1 MPRPTYVTPLD
12 VYRRF
17 DPQVTQSQLTNNEQI
32 GSPDDEERLRAAIE
46 EFAAEF
52 ERRAR
57 PFREVRVGAGRN
69 YVYKSATGK
78 GFPIHVYLDQL
89 DVVPF
94 DASAGDT
101 IERRTGIDTWT
112 DITNEEGS
120 SWVADYRKGKLTLFE
135 IPGRGHL
142 PVLRR
147 FRDRFIRLSYR
158 HGAPGGS
165 ARKGGQTTLG
175 EALSADATPS
185 DLSVADVSRLPPSG
199 GTMLIDGTEYVRI
212 DGVDEDADT
221 VSVGTRGLRGTDGST
236 GRASGDA
243 LHYCPMDVRQ
253 AIADRTARELVLYE
267 DWTDQLVDASG
278 NATPPAER
286 KLQEWQET
294 FDRTVARYSDN
305 YGYR

>member
-17 DPQVTQSQLTNNEQI
+17 DPQVTQSQLDSNDQI
-32 GSPDDEERLRAAIE
+32 GSPDDEERILAAIE
-46 EFAAEF
+46 EFSAEF

-57 PFREVRVGAGRN
+57 PFCEVRTGAGGN
-69 YVYKSATGK
+69 YVYKSAKGK
-78 GFPIHVYLDQL
+78 GFPIHVYLDQM
-89 DVVPF
+89 DIVPF
-94 DASAGDT
+94 DASAGDR
-101 IERRTGIDTWT
+101 IERRTGRDSWT

-185 DLSVADVSRLPPSG
+185 DLSVADASRLPPSG

-212 DGVDEDADT
+212 DSVGADADT
-221 VSVGTRGLRGTDGST
+221 VSVDARGLRGTEGST
-236 GRASGDA
+236 ERASGQTV
-243 LHYCPMDVRQ
+243 HYCPMDVRQ
-253 AIADRTARELVLYE
+253 AIAARTARELVLYD
-267 DWTDQLVDASG
+267 DWTAQLIDTANG
-278 NATPPAER
+278 PQPAP
-286 KLQEWQET
+286 KLDEWQQT

-305 YGYR
+305 YGYK